1 MLSLSTKLLTV
12 LVVEDELLYAEQ
24 LEVML
29 KRLGYRC
36 LGPAIDAPTSLAL
49 IVEHGWPDLI
59 LLDIKLRTP
68 LDGIELGTQLLAA
81 HPLPLIFLT
90 SSADPETFVRA
101 SRLAPAAYLIK
112 PVTPDALQRAIEL
125 AIINFAAAQ
134 SPSNVELDS
143 PSNSIASNSGFLLS
157 EALFVK
163 IDGLLTKV
171 LISSIQWVQ
180 ADGKYC
186 QLALASQLV
195 QVRQPLRELIH
206 LLPPQ
211 QFIQI
216 QRSYLVNINHIDR
229 IDPVNNLVLVADQL
243 LPLGLTYRDELLRR
257 LRIA

>member
-1 MLSLSTKLLTV
+1 
-12 LVVEDELLYAEQ
+12 
-24 LEVML
+24 
-29 KRLGYRC
+29 
-36 LGPAIDAPTSLAL
+36 
-49 IVEHGWPDLI
+49 
-59 LLDIKLRTP
+59 
-68 LDGIELGTQLLAA
+68 
-81 HPLPLIFLT
+81 
-90 SSADPETFVRA
+90 
-101 SRLAPAAYLIK
+101 
-112 PVTPDALQRAIEL
+112 
-125 AIINFAAAQ
+125 
-134 SPSNVELDS
+134 
-143 PSNSIASNSGFLLS
+143 
-157 EALFVK
+157 VK